1 MTAFNL
7 FKKEKIDWVTLPQP
21 DDSISFFETIKRESE
36 KFWMDTSPNKSIY
49 GFQIQQGTKWR
60 QGLSDTEL
68 HEFENSTP

>member
-1 MTAFNL
+1 
-7 FKKEKIDWVTLPQP
+7 
-21 DDSISFFETIKRESE
+21 
-36 KFWMDTSPNKSIY
+36 MDTSPNKSIY